1 MGLSKET
8 LAMLGLSENA
18 TDEEVSAKVAELN
31 GAKIKAEGDR
41 DKFKSSFDKTSSELA
56 SIKKE
61 RMTDEEK
68 RQAELKE
75 IQDRLVEAELKNKLN
90 ETEKQ
95 YLGVGMDSETASK
108 MAKAVIDGD
117 LTAQGEI
124 MRAYTETVASKAKA
138 EALKSQ
144 PTPTVGNPSNLD
156 NAKYT
161 KENFKKGLISM
172 EEMTKLSQENPELY
186 KKIIG

>member
-1 MGLSKET
+1 
-8 LAMLGLSENA
+8 MLGLSKNA

-31 GAKIKAEGDR
+31 SAKSRAEGER

-68 RQAELKE
+68 RQAEMKE
-75 IQDRLVEAELKNKLN
+75 LQDRLDLAEKQNKLN

-95 YLGVGMDSETASK
+95 YLGVGMDADNAKK
-108 MAKAVIDGD
+108 MAQAVIDGD
-117 LTAQGEI
+117 LATQGEI
-124 MRAYTETVASKAKA
+124 MKVYTEEVVKKARA
-138 EALKSQ
+138 EALKAQ
-144 PTPTVGNPSNLD
+144 PTPTVGNPDNVN

-161 KENFKKGLISM
+161 KENFNKGLISM
-172 EEMTKLSQENPELY
+172 EELNKLATENPELY